1 MSRSAT
7 GMTLAGLGLAAVLL
21 ISINAL
27 SGKLFGGDRFDLTDQ
42 HLYTLSDGTKAVL
55 SKIDEPI
62 TLKLFYSKELGDQ
75 VPSFGVYAQRVR
87 ELLQEY
93 AADAHGKINLELL
106 DPQPYSEV
114 EDQATAAGLQGVPL
128 DDGGEQVYFGL
139 AGSNSTDDKQ
149 TIAFFQPDRERFL
162 EYDLTKL
169 VQQLAFPK
177 KKVVGLVSSLAL
189 DGDPM
194 ARMQGQPTQSQVVLD
209 QLRQTFDVRDIG
221 AGFDKVPD
229 DVDLLMIVQPQKLPA
244 KTEYAIDQFVM
255 KGGHALVFVDPN
267 AEFAQAHPSMFNP
280 QGGPSAASFDR
291 LLKAWGVELVPGKVV
306 GDRVAARRVN
316 AGSGT
321 HVQAAEYLAWLNLK
335 GDSINHDDPVTGQ
348 LGQLNFATAG
358 DLQPIK
364 DAKTKFEWLVRSSPQ
379 SELIDTAK
387 VQGLPDV
394 LGLLSSFKA
403 TGERYTLAA
412 RITGPADTAFP
423 DGKPVEEKPDDAK
436 KDPAKPNDAKPDAAK
451 SDAPKFTADPT
462 QVKVAKEPIDIIV
475 VADADMLDDRFWVQV
490 QDFFGQRAAT
500 PLANNGDLVQNAVDS
515 LAGTGDLIGLRSRG
529 SAVRPFTVVDQL
541 QRQAEDSYRAKE
553 KQLQDKL
560 RETQSKLAELRT
572 NKGADGK
579 EEPLT
584 AEQQQ
589 SINDLSATIIQT
601 RSQLRQVQLALRQ
614 DIDRLKGL
622 LVGLYVALVP
632 LALAVLALVVGLVR
646 AQRRKRRAQQA

>member
-21 ISINAL
+21 ISVNAL
-27 SGKLFGGDRFDLTDQ
+27 SGKLLGGDTLDLTDQ
-42 HLYTLSDGTKAVL
+42 HLYTLSDGTKAIL
-55 SKIDEPI
+55 GKIDEPI
-62 TLKLFYSKELGDQ
+62 SLKLFYSKQLGEQ

-93 AADAHGKINLELL
+93 AARAHGKIDLQIL

-149 TIAFFQPDRERFL
+149 TVAFFQPERERFL

-169 VQQLAFPK
+169 IQQLAFPK
-177 KKVVGLVSSLAL
+177 KKLIGLMSSLAL

-209 QLRQTFDVRDIG
+209 QLRQGYDVRDIG
-221 AGFDKVPD
+221 TGFDKVPD

-255 KGGHALVFVDPN
+255 NGGHALVFADPN
-267 AEFAQAHPSMFNP
+267 SEFAQAHPSMMSP
-280 QGGPSAASFDR
+280 PGGPPSAASFDR

-306 GDRVAARRVN
+306 GDRLAARKVN
-316 AGSGT
+316 AGTGT

-335 GDSINHDDPVTGQ
+335 GDAINHDDPITGQ

-358 DLQPIK
+358 ALQPVQG
-364 DAKTKFEWLVRSSPQ
+364 AKTKMEWLVRSSAQ
-379 SELIDTAK
+379 SELIDAAR

-394 LGLLSSFKA
+394 VGLLQAFKP

-423 DGKPVEEKPDDAK
+423 DGKPAEEAKPDPTKAPDAKAPDAKPDDA
-436 KDPAKPNDAKPDAAK
+436 
-451 SDAPKFTADPT
+451 PKFVADPKEIKT
-462 QVKVAKEPIDIIV
+462 AKEPINVIV
-475 VADADMLDDRFWVQV
+475 VADSDLLDDRFWVQV

-500 PLANNGDLVQNAVDS
+500 PTANNGDFVQNAIDS

-553 KQLQDKL
+553 KELQDKL
-560 RETQSKLAELRT
+560 RETQTKLVDLRSA
-572 NKGADGK
+572 KGPDGK
-579 EEPLT
+579 EVPLT

-614 DIDRLKGL
+614 DIDRLKGT
-622 LVGLYVALVP
+622 LVGLDVALVP
-632 LALAVLALVVGLVR
+632 VLLAVLALIIGVVRG
-646 AQRRKRRAQQA
+646 QRRKRRTQAV

>member
-21 ISINAL
+21 ISVNAL
-27 SGKLFGGDRFDLTDQ
+27 SGKLLGGDRFDLTDQ
-42 HLYTLSDGTKAVL
+42 SLYTLSDGTKAVL
-55 SKIDEPI
+55 AKIDEPV

-75 VPSFGVYAQRVR
+75 VPSFGVFAQRVR

-93 AADAHGKINLELL
+93 AADAHGKINLQIL

-128 DDGGEQVYFGL
+128 DEGGEQVYFGL

-149 TIAFFQPDRERFL
+149 NIAFFQPDRERFL

-169 VQQLAFPK
+169 IQQLAFPK
-177 KKVVGLVSSLAL
+177 KKVIGLVSSLSL

-209 QLRQTFDVRDIG
+209 QLRQGFDVRDVSTS
-221 AGFDKVPD
+221 FDKVPD
-229 DVDLLMIVQPQKLPA
+229 DIDLLMVVQPQKLPA

-255 KGGHALVFVDPN
+255 KGGHALVFADPSS
-267 AEFAQAHPSMFNP
+267 EFAQAHPSMLSP
-280 QGGPSAASFDR
+280 PGSGPSTASFDR

-306 GDRVAARRVN
+306 GDRLAARKVN
-316 AGSGT
+316 AGTGT
-321 HVQAAEYLAWLNLK
+321 RVQAAEYLAWLNLK
-335 GDSINHDDPVTGQ
+335 GDQINHDDPVTGQ

-358 DLQPIK
+358 ALRPIK
-364 DAKTKFEWLVRSSPQ
+364 EAKTKFEWLVRSSAQ
-379 SELIDTAK
+379 AELIDTAK

-394 LGLLSSFKA
+394 LGLLAGFKA

-423 DGKPVEEKPDDAK
+423 DGKPVDEKPEE
-436 KDPAKPNDAKPDAAK
+436 AKPDPSKAADAPK
-451 SDAPKFTADPT
+451 PDAPKFAADPN
-462 QVKVAKEPIDIIV
+462 QVKTAQEPINVIV
-475 VADADMLDDRFWVQV
+475 VADSDLLDDRFWVQV

-500 PLANNGDLVQNAVDS
+500 PTANNGDLVQNAVDS

-553 KQLQDKL
+553 KELQDKL
-560 RETQSKLAELRT
+560 RETQTKLSELRT
-572 NKGADGK
+572 TKGPDGK
-579 EEPLT
+579 EVPLT

-589 SINDLSATIIQT
+589 SINDLSSTIIQT
-601 RSQLRQVQLALRQ
+601 RQQLRQVQLALRQ

-622 LVGLYVALVP
+622 LVGLDVALVP
-632 LALAVLALVVGLVR
+632 IAIALLALVIGMVR
-646 AQRRKRRAQQA
+646 AQRRKRRAHAV

>member
-21 ISINAL
+21 ISVNAL
-27 SGKLFGGDRFDLTDQ
+27 SGRLLGGRTVDLTDQ
-42 HLYTLSDGTKAVL
+42 HLFTLSDGTKAIL
-55 SKIDEPI
+55 AKIDEPV
-62 TLKLFYSKELGDQ
+62 TLKLFYSKQLGEQ

-93 AADAHGKINLELL
+93 AARAHGKIDLQIL

-149 TIAFFQPDRERFL
+149 TVAFFQPERERFL

-169 VQQLAFPK
+169 IQQLAFPK
-177 KKVVGLVSSLAL
+177 KKLVGLVSSLSL

-194 ARMQGQPTQSQVVLD
+194 ARMQGQPTQGQVVLD
-209 QLRQTFDVRDIG
+209 QLRQGYDVRDIG

-255 KGGHALVFVDPN
+255 NGGHALVFADPN
-267 AEFAQAHPSMFNP
+267 SEFVQAHPSMMSP
-280 QGGPSAASFDR
+280 PGSPPSAAGFDR

-306 GDRVAARRVN
+306 GDRLAARKVN
-316 AGSGT
+316 AGTGT

-335 GDSINHDDPVTGQ
+335 GDAINHEDPITGQ

-358 DLQPIK
+358 ALQPVAG
-364 DAKTKFEWLVRSSPQ
+364 AKTKLEWLVRSSDQ
-379 SELIDTAK
+379 SELIDSAR

-394 LGLLSSFKA
+394 LGLLSSFKP

-423 DGKPVEEKPDDAK
+423 DGKPVEPEAAKPGDPPKPDE
-436 KDPAKPNDAKPDAAK
+436 P
-451 SDAPKFTADPT
+451 PKFTADPAGIKT
-462 QVKVAKEPIDIIV
+462 AKEPINVIV
-475 VADADMLDDRFWVQV
+475 VADSDLLDDRFWVQV

-500 PLANNGDLVQNAVDS
+500 PTANNADFVQNAIDS

-553 KQLQDKL
+553 KELQDKL
-560 RETQSKLAELRT
+560 RETQSKLVELRT
-572 NKGADGK
+572 GKGPDGK
-579 EEPLT
+579 DVPLT

-589 SINDLSATIIQT
+589 AIGDLSATIIQT

-614 DIDRLKGL
+614 DIDRLKGRL
-622 LVGLYVALVP
+622 VAFDVVLVPVVLAFLALIVGLIR
-632 LALAVLALVVGLVR
+632 VR
-646 AQRRKRRAQQA
+646 RRKRSEGRL

>member
-1 MSRSAT
+1 MSRSVT

-21 ISINAL
+21 VSVNAL
-27 SGKLFGGDRFDLTDQ
+27 SGKLLGGDTVDLTDQ

-55 SKIDEPI
+55 AKIDEPV
-62 TLKLFYSKELGDQ
+62 TLKLFYSKQLGEQ

-93 AADAHGKINLELL
+93 AARAHGKIDLQIL
-106 DPQPYSEV
+106 DPQPYSEI

-149 TIAFFQPDRERFL
+149 TVAFFQPDRERFL

-169 VQQLAFPK
+169 IQQLAFPK
-177 KKVVGLVSSLAL
+177 KKVIGLVSSLAL

-194 ARMQGQPTQSQVVLD
+194 ARMQGQPTQGQVVLD
-209 QLRQTFDVRDIG
+209 QLRQGFDVRDIG
-221 AGFDKVPD
+221 VGFDTVPD

-255 KGGHALVFVDPN
+255 KGGHALVFADPN
-267 AEFAQAHPSMFNP
+267 SEFAQAHPSMMSP

-306 GDRVAARRVN
+306 GDRLAARRVN
-316 AGSGT
+316 AGTGT

-335 GDSINHDDPVTGQ
+335 GDALNHDDPVTGQ

-358 DLQPIK
+358 ALQPVAG
-364 DAKTKFEWLVRSSPQ
+364 AKTKLEWLVRSSAQ

-394 LGLLSSFKA
+394 LGLLQGFKA

-423 DGKPVEEKPDDAK
+423 DGKPTDATPDATKPQDAK
-436 KDPAKPNDAKPDAAK
+436 PGDAPKPDAAK
-451 SDAPKFTADPT
+451 FTADPNEIKT
-462 QVKVAKEPIDIIV
+462 AKEPIDVIV
-475 VADADMLDDRFWVQV
+475 VADSDLLDDRFWVQV

-500 PLANNGDLVQNAVDS
+500 PTANNADFVQNAVDS

-553 KQLQDKL
+553 KELQDKL

-572 NKGADGK
+572 GKDADGK
-579 EEPLT
+579 DAPLT
-584 AEQQQ
+584 AEQQK
-589 SINDLSATIIQT
+589 SINDLSATIIET

-614 DIDRLKGL
+614 NIDRLKDA
-622 LVGLYVALVP
+622 LVGFDIALVP
-632 LALAVLALVVGLVR
+632 VVLCLLALVIGLVR
-646 AQRRKRRAQQA
+646 AQRRKRRAATV

>member
-21 ISINAL
+21 ISVNAL
-27 SGKLFGGDRFDLTDQ
+27 SGRLLGGETLDLTDQ
-42 HLYTLSDGTKAVL
+42 HLYTLSDGTKAIL
-55 SKIDEPI
+55 AKIDEPV
-62 TLKLFYSKELGDQ
+62 TLKLFYSKQLGEQ

-93 AADAHGKINLELL
+93 AARAHGKIDLQIL

-139 AGSNSTDDKQ
+139 VGANSTDDKQ
-149 TIAFFQPDRERFL
+149 TVAFFQPERERFL

-169 VQQLAFPK
+169 IQQLAFPK
-177 KKVVGLVSSLAL
+177 KKVIGLVSSLSL

-194 ARMQGQPTQSQVVLD
+194 ARMQGQPTQGQVVLD
-209 QLRQTFDVRDIG
+209 QLRQAYDVRDISTS
-221 AGFDKVPD
+221 FDKVPD
-229 DVDLLMIVQPQKLPA
+229 DVDLLMIVQPQKLPP

-255 KGGHALVFVDPN
+255 GGGHALVFADPN
-267 AEFAQAHPSMFNP
+267 AEFAQAHPSMMSP
-280 QGGPSAASFDR
+280 PGGPPSAASFDR

-306 GDRVAARRVN
+306 GDRLAARKVN
-316 AGSGT
+316 AGTGT

-335 GDSINHDDPVTGQ
+335 GDAINHDDPITGQ

-358 DLQPIK
+358 ALQPVQG
-364 DAKTKFEWLVRSSPQ
+364 AKTKLDWLVRSSAQ
-379 SELIDTAK
+379 SELIDSAR

-394 LGLLSSFKA
+394 LGLLQSFKP

-412 RITGPADTAFP
+412 RVTGPADTAFP
-423 DGKPVEEKPDDAK
+423 DGKPVEPAA
-436 KDPAKPNDAKPDAAK
+436 AKPG
-451 SDAPKFTADPT
+451 DAPKPDVPAKFVADPNEI
-462 QVKVAKEPIDIIV
+462 KAAKEPINVIV
-475 VADADMLDDRFWVQV
+475 VADADLLDDRFWVQV

-500 PLANNGDLVQNAVDS
+500 PTANNADFVQNAIDS

-553 KQLQDKL
+553 KELQDKL
-560 RETQSKLAELRT
+560 RETQSKLGELRSA
-572 NKGADGK
+572 KGPDGK
-579 EEPLT
+579 DVPLT

-589 SINDLSATIIQT
+589 SIGDLSATIIQT

-614 DIDRLKGL
+614 DIDRLKDR
-622 LVGLYVALVP
+622 LVAFDLVLVP
-632 LALAVLALVVGLVR
+632 VVLALLALIIGLMR
-646 AQRRKRRAQQA
+646 AQRRKRRAQAV

>member
-1 MSRSAT
+1 
-7 GMTLAGLGLAAVLL
+7 MTLAALGLAAVLL
-21 ISINAL
+21 VSLNAL
-27 SGKLFGGDRFDLTDQ
+27 SGKALPGDRFDLTDQ
-42 HLYTLSDGTKAVL
+42 RLYTLSDGTKAVL
-55 SKIDEPI
+55 NKIDEPV

-93 AADAHGKINLELL
+93 AADAHGKINLQIL

-128 DDGGEQVYFGL
+128 DEGGEQVYFGL

-177 KKVVGLVSSLAL
+177 KKVVGLVSSLSL

-209 QLRQTFDVRDIG
+209 QLRQAYDVQDISTS
-221 AGFDKVPD
+221 FDKVPD
-229 DVDLLMIVQPQKLPA
+229 NIDLLMIVQPQKLPA
-244 KTEYAIDQFVM
+244 RTEYAIDQFVM
-255 KGGHALVFVDPN
+255 GGGHVLVFADPN
-267 AEFAQAHPSMFNP
+267 AEFSQAHPSMLSP
-280 QGGPSAASFDR
+280 PGSGPSVASFDR

-306 GDRVAARRVN
+306 GDRLAARKVN
-316 AGSGT
+316 AGTGT
-321 HVQAAEYLAWLNLK
+321 HVQAAEYLAWMNLK
-335 GDSINHDDPVTGQ
+335 GDQINHDDPVTGQ
-348 LGQLNFATAG
+348 LSQLNFATAG
-358 DLQPIK
+358 ALEPIK

-379 SELIDTAK
+379 AELIDTAR

-412 RITGPADTAFP
+412 RITGPAETAFP
-423 DGKPVEEKPDDAK
+423 DGKPVEDKPADP
-436 KDPAKPNDAKPDAAK
+436 KDPAKPADAAKPDA
-451 SDAPKFTADPT
+451 PKFVADPNEIKT
-462 QVKVAKEPIDIIV
+462 AKEPIDVIV
-475 VADADMLDDRFWVQV
+475 VADSDMLDDRFWVQV

-500 PLANNGDLVQNAVDS
+500 PTANNGDLVQNAVDS

-553 KQLQDKL
+553 KELEDKL

-572 NKGADGK
+572 TKGADGK
-579 EEPLT
+579 DQPLT

-589 SINDLSATIIQT
+589 SINDLSATLIST

-614 DIDRLKGL
+614 DIDRLKGT
-622 LVGLYVALVP
+622 LVGFDVALVP
-632 LALAVLALVVGLVR
+632 VVVALLALGLGLVR
-646 AQRRKRRAQQA
+646 AQRRKRRANAV

>member
-1 MSRSAT
+1 
-7 GMTLAGLGLAAVLL
+7 MTLAGLGLAAVLL
-21 ISINAL
+21 ISVNAL
-27 SGKLFGGDRFDLTDQ
+27 SGKLLGGETLDLTDQ

-55 SKIDEPI
+55 AKIDEPV
-62 TLKLFYSKELGDQ
+62 TLKLFYSKQLGEQ

-87 ELLQEY
+87 ELLQAY
-93 AADAHGKINLELL
+93 AARSHGKIELQIL

-169 VQQLAFPK
+169 IQQLAFPK
-177 KKVVGLVSSLAL
+177 KQVIGMVSSLSL

-209 QLRQTFDVRDIG
+209 QLRQGYDVQDIG
-221 AGFDKVPD
+221 TSFDKVPD
-229 DVDLLMIVQPQKLPA
+229 SVDLLMIVQPQKLPP
-244 KTEYAIDQFVM
+244 KTEYAIDQFVL
-255 KGGHALVFVDPN
+255 KGGHALVFADPN
-267 AEFAQAHPSMFNP
+267 AEFAQAHPSMMSP
-280 QGGPSAASFDR
+280 PGGPPSAADFDR
-291 LLKAWGVELVPGKVV
+291 MLHAWGVDLMPGKVV
-306 GDRVAARRVN
+306 GDRLAARKVN

-321 HVQAAEYLAWLNLK
+321 RVQAAEYLAWLNLK
-335 GDSINHDDPVTGQ
+335 GDDINHDDPITGQ

-358 DLQPIK
+358 ALNPVQG
-364 DAKTKFEWLVRSSPQ
+364 AKTKFEWLVRSSAQ

-394 LGLLSSFKA
+394 LGLLSDFKP

-412 RITGPADTAFP
+412 RVTGPAETAFP
-423 DGKPVEEKPDDAK
+423 DGKPADEPKPA
-436 KDPAKPNDAKPDAAK
+436 ADAKPGEAPKPDPN
-451 SDAPKFTADPT
+451 APKFVADPN
-462 QVKVAKEPIDIIV
+462 QIKSAKEPINVIV

-500 PLANNGDLVQNAVDS
+500 PVANNADFVQNAIDS

-529 SAVRPFTVVDQL
+529 SAVRPFTVVDEL

-553 KQLQDKL
+553 KELQDKL
-560 RETQSKLAELRT
+560 RETQGKLAELRT
-572 NKGADGK
+572 TKGPDGK
-579 EEPLT
+579 DVPLT

-614 DIDRLKGL
+614 DIDRLKNR
-622 LVGLYVALVP
+622 LVGFDIVLVP
-632 LALAVLALVVGLVR
+632 VVMAFLALIIGLVR
-646 AQRRKRRAQQA
+646 GQRRKRRSAAV

>member
-27 SGKLFGGDRFDLTDQ
+27 SGRLLGGDTIDLTDQ
-42 HLYTLSDGTKAVL
+42 HLYTLSDGTKTIL
-55 SKIDEPI
+55 GKIDEPV
-62 TLKLFYSKELGDQ
+62 TLKLFYSKQLGEQ

-93 AADAHGKINLELL
+93 AARAHGRIDLHIL
-106 DPQPYSEV
+106 DPEPYSEV

-128 DDGGEQVYFGL
+128 DEGGEQVYFGL

-149 TIAFFQPDRERFL
+149 TIAFFQPERERFL

-169 VQQLAFPK
+169 IQQLAFPK
-177 KKVVGLVSSLAL
+177 KKVIGLVSSLAL

-209 QLRQTFDVRDIG
+209 QLRQGFDVRDIG
-221 AGFDKVPD
+221 VGFDKVPA

-244 KTEYAIDQFVM
+244 KTEYAVDQFVM
-255 KGGHALVFVDPN
+255 NGGHALVFADPN
-267 AEFAQAHPSMFNP
+267 AEFAQAHPSMMSP
-280 QGGPSAASFDR
+280 PGGPPSAASFDR
-291 LLKAWGVELVPGKVV
+291 LLHAWGVELVPGKIV
-306 GDRVAARRVN
+306 GDRLAARKVN
-316 AGSGT
+316 AGTGT

-335 GDSINHDDPVTGQ
+335 GDAINHDDPITGQ

-358 DLQPIK
+358 ALQPVQG
-364 DAKTKFEWLVRSSPQ
+364 AKTKLEWLVRSSAQ
-379 SELIDTAK
+379 SELIDVAR

-394 LGLLSSFKA
+394 LGLLAAFKP
-403 TGERYTLAA
+403 TGERYVLAA

-423 DGKPVEEKPDDAK
+423 DGKPVEPEAAKPGDPPKPDE
-436 KDPAKPNDAKPDAAK
+436 PPK
-451 SDAPKFTADPT
+451 SAADPNEIKT
-462 QVKVAKEPIDIIV
+462 AKEPINVIV
-475 VADADMLDDRFWVQV
+475 VADSDLLDDRFWVQV

-500 PLANNGDLVQNAVDS
+500 PTANNADFVQNAIDS

-553 KQLQDKL
+553 KELQDKL
-560 RETQSKLAELRT
+560 REAQSKLVELRT
-572 NKGADGK
+572 SKGPDGK
-579 EEPLT
+579 DVPLS

-614 DIDRLKGL
+614 DIDRLKEA
-622 LVGLYVALVP
+622 LVGFDLVLVP
-632 LALAVLALVVGLVR
+632 VVLAVMALIIGLVR
-646 AQRRKRRAQQA
+646 GQRRKRRAQAA

>member
-21 ISINAL
+21 VSVNSL
-27 SGKLFGGDRFDLTDQ
+27 SGKLLGGDRFDLTDQ
-42 HLYTLSDGTKAVL
+42 RLYTLSDGTKAVL
-55 SKIDEPI
+55 AKIDEPV

-93 AADAHGKINLELL
+93 AADAHGKIDLQIL

-128 DDGGEQVYFGL
+128 DEGGEQVYFGL

-149 TIAFFQPDRERFL
+149 TVPFFQPDRERFL

-169 VQQLAFPK
+169 IQQLAFPK
-177 KKVVGLVSSLAL
+177 KKMIGLVSGLAL

-209 QLRQTFDVRDIG
+209 QLRQGYDLRDISTS
-221 AGFDKVPD
+221 FDKVPD
-229 DVDLLMIVQPQKLPA
+229 DIDLLMIVQPQKLSP

-267 AEFAQAHPSMFNP
+267 SEFAQAHPSMLSP
-280 QGGPSAASFDR
+280 PGSGPSAASFDR
-291 LLKAWGVELVPGKVV
+291 MLKAWGVELVPGKVV
-306 GDRVAARRVN
+306 GDRLAARKVN

-321 HVQAAEYLAWLNLK
+321 RVQAAEYLAWLNLK
-335 GDSINHDDPVTGQ
+335 GDAINHDDPVTGQ

-358 DLQPIK
+358 ALQPVPG
-364 DAKTKFEWLVRSSPQ
+364 AKTKFEWLVRSSAQ
-379 SELIDTAK
+379 SELIDSAK

-394 LGLLSSFKA
+394 LGLLADFKP

-412 RITGPADTAFP
+412 RITGPAETAFP
-423 DGKPVEEKPDDAK
+423 DGKPVDEKPA
-436 KDPAKPNDAKPDAAK
+436 DPKADPTKPADAAK
-451 SDAPKFTADPT
+451 PQFAADPNEIKT
-462 QVKVAKEPIDIIV
+462 AKEPINVIV
-475 VADADMLDDRFWVQV
+475 IADSDLLDDRFWVQV

-500 PLANNGDLVQNAVDS
+500 PTANNGDLVQNAVDS

-553 KQLQDKL
+553 KELQDKL
-560 RETQSKLAELRT
+560 RETQTKLSELRT
-572 NKGADGK
+572 SKGADGK
-579 EEPLT
+579 DAPLT

-601 RSQLRQVQLALRQ
+601 RTQLRQVQLALRQ

-622 LVGLYVALVP
+622 LVGLDVALVP
-632 LALAVLALVVGLVR
+632 LAVAFLALVIGLVR
-646 AQRRKRRAQQA
+646 AQRRKRRAHAV

>member
-1 MSRSAT
+1 
-7 GMTLAGLGLAAVLL
+7 MTLAGLGLAAVLL
-21 ISINAL
+21 VSVNAL
-27 SGKLFGGDRFDLTDQ
+27 SGKVLSGDRFDLTDQ

-55 SKIDEPI
+55 NKIDEPV

-93 AADAHGKINLELL
+93 AADAHGKINLQIL

-128 DDGGEQVYFGL
+128 DEGGEQVYFGL

-177 KKVVGLVSSLAL
+177 KKVIGLVSSLSL

-209 QLRQTFDVRDIG
+209 QLRQGFDVRDISTS
-221 AGFDKVPD
+221 FDKVPD
-229 DVDLLMIVQPQKLPA
+229 DVDLLMIVQPQKLPP

-255 KGGHALVFVDPN
+255 NGGHALVFADPN
-267 AEFAQAHPSMFNP
+267 AEFAQAHPSMFSP
-280 QGGPSAASFDR
+280 PGSGPSVASFDR
-291 LLKAWGVELVPGKVV
+291 LLKSWGVELVPGKVV
-306 GDRVAARRVN
+306 GDRLAARKVN
-316 AGSGT
+316 AGTGT

-335 GDSINHDDPVTGQ
+335 GDQINHDDPVTGQ
-348 LGQLNFATAG
+348 LSQLNLATAG
-358 DLQPIK
+358 ALQPIK
-364 DAKTKFEWLVRSSPQ
+364 DARTKFEWLLRSSPQ
-379 SELIDTAK
+379 AELIDTAK

-394 LGLLSSFKA
+394 LGLLQAFKA

-412 RITGPADTAFP
+412 RITGPAETAFP
-423 DGKPVEEKPDDAK
+423 DGKPVEDKPADP
-436 KDPAKPNDAKPDAAK
+436 KDPAQPADAAKPDA
-451 SDAPKFTADPT
+451 PKFVADPT
-462 QVKVAKEPIDIIV
+462 EIKTAKEPIDVIV
-475 VADADMLDDRFWVQV
+475 VADSDLLDDRFWVQV

-500 PLANNGDLVQNAVDS
+500 PTANNGDLVQNAVDS

-553 KQLQDKL
+553 KELEDKL
-560 RETQSKLAELRT
+560 REAQSKLADLRT
-572 NKGADGK
+572 TKGADGK
-579 EEPLT
+579 DQPLT

-614 DIDRLKGL
+614 DIDRLKGT
-622 LVGLYVALVP
+622 LVGLDVALVP
-632 LALAVLALVVGLVR
+632 IVVALLALIIGLVR
-646 AQRRKRRAQQA
+646 AQRRKRRAHAV

>member
-27 SGKLFGGDRFDLTDQ
+27 SGRLLGGDTIDLTDQ
-42 HLYTLSDGTKAVL
+42 HLYTLSDGTKAIL
-55 SKIDEPI
+55 GKIDEPI
-62 TLKLFYSKELGDQ
+62 TLKLFYSKQLGEQ

-93 AADAHGKINLELL
+93 AARAHGKIDLQIL
-106 DPQPYSEV
+106 DPEPYSEV

-128 DDGGEQVYFGL
+128 DEGGEQVYFGL

-149 TIAFFQPDRERFL
+149 TIAFFQPERERFL

-169 VQQLAFPK
+169 IQQLAFPK
-177 KKVVGLVSSLAL
+177 KKLIGLVSSLAL

-209 QLRQTFDVRDIG
+209 QLRQGFDVRDIG
-221 AGFDKVPD
+221 AGFDKVPA

-255 KGGHALVFVDPN
+255 NGGHALVFADPN
-267 AEFAQAHPSMFNP
+267 SEFAQAHPSMMSP
-280 QGGPSAASFDR
+280 PGGPPSAASFDR
-291 LLKAWGVELVPGKVV
+291 LLHAWGVELVPGKVV
-306 GDRVAARRVN
+306 GDRLAARKVN
-316 AGSGT
+316 AGTGT

-335 GDSINHDDPVTGQ
+335 GDAINHDDPITGQ

-358 DLQPIK
+358 ALQPVQG
-364 DAKTKFEWLVRSSPQ
+364 AKTKLEWLVRSSAQ
-379 SELIDTAK
+379 SELIDVAR

-394 LGLLSSFKA
+394 LGLLAAFKP

-412 RITGPADTAFP
+412 RITGPTDTAFP
-423 DGKPVEEKPDDAK
+423 DGKPVEPETAKPGDPPKPDE
-436 KDPAKPNDAKPDAAK
+436 P
-451 SDAPKFTADPT
+451 PKYAADPNEIKT
-462 QVKVAKEPIDIIV
+462 AKEPINVIV
-475 VADADMLDDRFWVQV
+475 VADSDLLDDRFWVQV

-500 PLANNGDLVQNAVDS
+500 PTANNADFVQNAIDS

-553 KQLQDKL
+553 KELQDKL
-560 RETQSKLAELRT
+560 REAQSKLVELHT
-572 NKGADGK
+572 SKGPDGK
-579 EEPLT
+579 DVPLS

-614 DIDRLKGL
+614 DIDRLKET
-622 LVGLYVALVP
+622 LVGFDLVLVP
-632 LALAVLALVVGLVR
+632 VVLAVLALIIGLVR
-646 AQRRKRRAQQA
+646 GQRRKRRAQAA

>member
-21 ISINAL
+21 ISVNAL
-27 SGKLFGGDRFDLTDQ
+27 SGKLLGGDRFDLTDQ
-42 HLYTLSDGTKAVL
+42 RLYTLSDGTKAVL
-55 SKIDEPI
+55 AKIDEPV

-93 AADAHGKINLELL
+93 AADAHGKINLQIL

-128 DDGGEQVYFGL
+128 DEGGEQVYFGL

-149 TIAFFQPDRERFL
+149 TVPFFQPDRERFL

-169 VQQLAFPK
+169 IQQLAFPK
-177 KKVVGLVSSLAL
+177 KKLIGLVSGLAL

-209 QLRQTFDVRDIG
+209 QLRQGYDLRDISTS
-221 AGFDKVPD
+221 FDKVPD
-229 DVDLLMIVQPQKLPA
+229 DIDLLMIVQPQKLPA

-267 AEFAQAHPSMFNP
+267 SEFAQAHPSMLSP
-280 QGGPSAASFDR
+280 PGSGPSAASFDR
-291 LLKAWGVELVPGKVV
+291 LLKSWGVELVPGKIV
-306 GDRVAARRVN
+306 GDRLAARKVN

-321 HVQAAEYLAWLNLK
+321 RVQAAEYLAWLNLK
-335 GDSINHDDPVTGQ
+335 GDAINHDDPVTGQ

-358 DLQPIK
+358 ALQPVK
-364 DAKTKFEWLVRSSPQ
+364 DAKTKFEWLVRSSAQ
-379 SELIDTAK
+379 SELIDAAK

-394 LGLLSSFKA
+394 LGLLAGFKP

-412 RITGPADTAFP
+412 RITGPAETAFP
-423 DGKPVEEKPDDAK
+423 DGKPVDEKPADPKA
-436 KDPAKPNDAKPDAAK
+436 DPAKPAEVAKPQFA
-451 SDAPKFTADPT
+451 ADPNE
-462 QVKVAKEPIDIIV
+462 VKTAKEPINVIV
-475 VADADMLDDRFWVQV
+475 VADSDLLDDRFWVQV

-500 PLANNGDLVQNAVDS
+500 PTANNGDLVQNAIDS

-553 KQLQDKL
+553 KELQDKL
-560 RETQSKLAELRT
+560 RETQSKLSELRT
-572 NKGADGK
+572 GKGADGK
-579 EEPLT
+579 ETPLT

-601 RSQLRQVQLALRQ
+601 RTQLRQVQLALRQ

-622 LVGLYVALVP
+622 LVGLDVALVP
-632 LALAVLALVVGLVR
+632 LAVAFMALIIGLVR
-646 AQRRKRRAQQA
+646 AQRRKRRAHAV

>member
-21 ISINAL
+21 ISVNAL
-27 SGKLFGGDRFDLTDQ
+27 SGKLLGGETLDLTDQ

-55 SKIDEPI
+55 AKIDEPV
-62 TLKLFYSKELGDQ
+62 TLKLFYSKQLGEQ

-87 ELLQEY
+87 ELLQAY
-93 AADAHGKINLELL
+93 AARSHGKIELQIL

-169 VQQLAFPK
+169 IQQLAFPK
-177 KKVVGLVSSLAL
+177 KQVVGLVSSLSL

-209 QLRQTFDVRDIG
+209 QLRQGYDVQDIG
-221 AGFDKVPD
+221 TNFDKVPD
-229 DVDLLMIVQPQKLPA
+229 SVDLLMIVQPQKLPP
-244 KTEYAIDQFVM
+244 KTEYAIDQFVL
-255 KGGHALVFVDPN
+255 KGGHALVFADPN
-267 AEFAQAHPSMFNP
+267 AEFAQAHPSMMSP
-280 QGGPSAASFDR
+280 PGSPPSAADFDR
-291 LLKAWGVELVPGKVV
+291 LLHAWGVDLTPGKVV
-306 GDRVAARRVN
+306 GDRQAARKVN

-335 GDSINHDDPVTGQ
+335 GDDINHDDPITGQ

-358 DLQPIK
+358 ALNPIQG
-364 DAKTKFEWLVRSSPQ
+364 AKTKFEWLVRSSAQ
-379 SELIDTAK
+379 SELIETSK

-394 LGLLSSFKA
+394 LGLLSGFKA

-412 RITGPADTAFP
+412 RVTGPAETAFP
-423 DGKPVEEKPDDAK
+423 DGKPADEPKPA
-436 KDPAKPNDAKPDAAK
+436 ADAKPGDAPK
-451 SDAPKFTADPT
+451 PDAPKFVADPN
-462 QVKVAKEPIDIIV
+462 QIKAAKEPINVIV

-490 QDFFGQRAAT
+490 QDFFGQKAAT
-500 PLANNGDLVQNAVDS
+500 PVANNADFVQNAIDS

-529 SAVRPFTVVDQL
+529 SAVRPFTVVDEL

-553 KQLQDKL
+553 KELQDKL
-560 RETQSKLAELRT
+560 RETQGKLAELRT
-572 NKGADGK
+572 TKGPDGK
-579 EEPLT
+579 DVPLT

-614 DIDRLKGL
+614 DIDRLKNRLVGFDIVLVPVVMAFLALIIGL
-622 LVGLYVALVP
+622 LRG
-632 LALAVLALVVGLVR
+632 
-646 AQRRKRRAQQA
+646 QRRKRRAAAV

>member
-1 MSRSAT
+1 MSRSVT

-21 ISINAL
+21 VSVNAL
-27 SGKLFGGDRFDLTDQ
+27 SGRLLGGDTIDLTDQ

-55 SKIDEPI
+55 AKIDEPV
-62 TLKLFYSKELGDQ
+62 TLKLFYSKQLGEQ

-93 AADAHGKINLELL
+93 AARAHGKIDLQIL

-169 VQQLAFPK
+169 IQQLAFPK
-177 KKVVGLVSSLAL
+177 KKVIGLVSSLAL

-209 QLRQTFDVRDIG
+209 QLRQGFDVRDIST
-221 AGFDKVPD
+221 GFDKVPD
-229 DVDLLMIVQPQKLPA
+229 DIDLLMIVQPQKLPA

-255 KGGHALVFVDPN
+255 KGGHALVFADPN
-267 AEFAQAHPSMFNP
+267 AEYTQAHPSMMSP
-280 QGGPSAASFDR
+280 SAGPSAASFDR

-306 GDRVAARRVN
+306 GDRLAARRVN
-316 AGSGT
+316 AGTGT

-335 GDSINHDDPVTGQ
+335 GDAINRDDPVTGQ
-348 LGQLNFATAG
+348 LGQLNLATAG
-358 DLQPIK
+358 ALQPVAG
-364 DAKTKFEWLVRSSPQ
+364 AKTKLEWLVRSSAQ
-379 SELIDTAK
+379 SELIDTSK

-394 LGLLSSFKA
+394 LGLLSGFKA

-412 RITGPADTAFP
+412 RVTGLADTAFP
-423 DGKPVEEKPDDAK
+423 DGKPVDE
-436 KDPAKPNDAKPDAAK
+436 PAKDAKPGDAPKPDATK
-451 SDAPKFTADPT
+451 PDAPKFTADPAEIKT
-462 QVKVAKEPIDIIV
+462 AKEPIDVIV
-475 VADADMLDDRFWVQV
+475 VADADLLDDRFWVQV

-500 PLANNGDLVQNAVDS
+500 PTANNADFVQNAVDS

-553 KQLQDKL
+553 KELQDKL
-560 RETQSKLAELRT
+560 RETQNKLVELRT
-572 NKGADGK
+572 AKASDGK
-579 EEPLT
+579 DVPLT
-584 AEQQQ
+584 AEQQK
-589 SINDLSATIIQT
+589 SINDLSATIIDT
-601 RSQLRQVQLALRQ
+601 RQQLRQVQLALRQ
-614 DIDRLKGL
+614 NIDRLKGV
-622 LVGLYVALVP
+622 LVGLDVALVP
-632 LALAVLALVVGLVR
+632 LGLAVLALVIGLVR
-646 AQRRKRRAQQA
+646 AQRRKRRAQAV

>member
-1 MSRSAT
+1 MSRSVT

-21 ISINAL
+21 ISVNAL
-27 SGKLFGGDRFDLTDQ
+27 SGKLLGGETLDLTDQ
-42 HLYTLSDGTKAVL
+42 HLYTLSDGTKAIL
-55 SKIDEPI
+55 AKIDEPV
-62 TLKLFYSKELGDQ
+62 TLKLFYSRQLGEQ

-93 AADAHGKINLELL
+93 AARAHGKIDLQIL

-149 TIAFFQPDRERFL
+149 TVAFFQPERERFL

-169 VQQLAFPK
+169 IQQLAFPK
-177 KKVVGLVSSLAL
+177 KKVVGLVSSLSL

-194 ARMQGQPTQSQVVLD
+194 ARMQGQPTQGQVVLD
-209 QLRQTFDVRDIG
+209 QLRQGYDVRDIST
-221 AGFDKVPD
+221 GFDKVPD
-229 DVDLLMIVQPQKLPA
+229 DVDLLMIVQPQKLPP

-255 KGGHALVFVDPN
+255 NGGHVLVFADPN
-267 AEFAQAHPSMFNP
+267 SEFAQAHPSMMSP
-280 QGGPSAASFDR
+280 PGGPPSAASFDR
-291 LLKAWGVELVPGKVV
+291 LLKAWGVELVPSKIV
-306 GDRVAARRVN
+306 GDRLAARRVN
-316 AGSGT
+316 AGTGT

-335 GDSINHDDPVTGQ
+335 GDTINHDDPITGQ

-358 DLQPIK
+358 ALQPVQG
-364 DAKTKFEWLVRSSPQ
+364 AKTKLEWLVRSSAQ
-379 SELIDTAK
+379 SELIDSAR

-394 LGLLSSFKA
+394 LGLLQAFKP

-412 RITGPADTAFP
+412 RVTGPADTAFP
-423 DGKPVEEKPDDAK
+423 DGKPVEPEA
-436 KDPAKPNDAKPDAAK
+436 AKPGDAPKPDA
-451 SDAPKFTADPT
+451 APKFTADPNEIKT
-462 QVKVAKEPIDIIV
+462 AKEPINVIV
-475 VADADMLDDRFWVQV
+475 VADSDLLDDRFWVQV

-500 PLANNGDLVQNAVDS
+500 PTANNADFVQNAIDS

-553 KQLQDKL
+553 KELQDKL
-560 RETQSKLAELRT
+560 RETQSKLVELRT
-572 NKGADGK
+572 AKGPDGK
-579 EEPLT
+579 DAPLT

-589 SINDLSATIIQT
+589 SIGDLSATIIQT

-614 DIDRLKGL
+614 DIDRLKDRLIGFDI
-622 LVGLYVALVP
+622 ALVP
-632 LALAVLALVVGLVR
+632 VVLALLALVIGLVR
-646 AQRRKRRAQQA
+646 GQRRKRRAQAA

>member
-21 ISINAL
+21 ISVNAL
-27 SGKLFGGDRFDLTDQ
+27 SGRLLGGDTIDLTDQ
-42 HLYTLSDGTKAVL
+42 HLYTLSDGTKAIL
-55 SKIDEPI
+55 AKIDEPV
-62 TLKLFYSKELGDQ
+62 TLKLFYSKQLGEQ

-93 AADAHGKINLELL
+93 AARAHGKIDLQIL

-149 TIAFFQPDRERFL
+149 TIAFFQPERERFL

-169 VQQLAFPK
+169 IQELAFPK
-177 KKVVGLVSSLAL
+177 KKVIGLVSSLSL

-209 QLRQTFDVRDIG
+209 QLRQGYDVRDIST
-221 AGFDKVPD
+221 AFDKVPD

-255 KGGHALVFVDPN
+255 NGGHALVFADPN
-267 AEFAQAHPSMFNP
+267 AEFAQAHPSMMSP
-280 QGGPSAASFDR
+280 PGGPPSAADFDR

-306 GDRVAARRVN
+306 GDRLAARKVN
-316 AGSGT
+316 AGTGT

-335 GDSINHDDPVTGQ
+335 GDALNTDDPITGQ

-358 DLQPIK
+358 ALQPVPG
-364 DAKTKFEWLVRSSPQ
+364 AKTKLEWLVRSSAQ
-379 SELIDTAK
+379 SELIDSAR

-394 LGLLSSFKA
+394 LGLLSAFKP

-423 DGKPVEEKPDDAK
+423 DGKPVEPEA
-436 KDPAKPNDAKPDAAK
+436 AKPGDPPKPDAPP
-451 SDAPKFTADPT
+451 SFVADPAEI
-462 QVKVAKEPIDIIV
+462 KVAKEPINVIV
-475 VADADMLDDRFWVQV
+475 VADSDLLDDRFWVQV

-500 PLANNGDLVQNAVDS
+500 PTANNGDFVQNAIDS

-553 KQLQDKL
+553 KELQDKL

-572 NKGADGK
+572 SKGPDGK
-579 EEPLT
+579 DAPLT

-614 DIDRLKGL
+614 DIDRLKDR
-622 LVGLYVALVP
+622 LVAFDIVLVP
-632 LALAVLALVVGLVR
+632 VVLAFLALIIGLMR
-646 AQRRKRRAQQA
+646 ARRHKRRAQAV